1 MLIFDEKKY
10 AENLLKN
17 KEFKTYRQK
26 DIERYV
32 LIRYLY
38 FIGMEE
44 EEIKKQLAKFPF
56 TGCEYLDKV
65 EVDYIYDKILQKA
78 LSRPLVTGI
87 EVDIYDEEMEIIE
100 NIEDINVKKLLF
112 ILLVYYKWACQQSYL
127 KFFSRYNN
135 VDMVITNDIDVW
147 KNAGIMNLRTSE
159 RYKLCNKLIEKG
171 LYVEDNFKA
180 NNYFYLPFCQKSGKI
195 AIKITNYD
203 NILGEL
209 FYFEDKNHYKR
220 CSNCGVVITK
230 TRSPK
235 KYCSSCAKEIKNKQN
250 LKYYNLGKTKVNKS
264 VVL

>member
-10 AENLLKN
+10 AENLLKS

-26 DIERYV
+26 DIERYI
-32 LIRYLY
+32 LIRYLSS
-38 FIGMEE
+38 IGMKEE
-44 EEIKKQLAKFPF
+44 DIKKQLAKFPF
-56 TGCEYLDKV
+56 AGCEYLDKT
-65 EVDYIYDKILQKA
+65 EISYLYDKILQKA
-78 LSRPLVTGI
+78 LSRPLVSGI
-87 EVDIYDEEMEIIE
+87 EVDIYESEMEVIE
-100 NIEDINVKKLLF
+100 SVEDFDARKLLF
-112 ILLVYYKWACQQSYL
+112 VLLIYYKWASQQSCL

-135 VDMVITNDIDVW
+135 VDMVITNDLDIW
-147 KNAGIMNLRTSE
+147 KNAGIMGLRVSE

-180 NNYFYLPFCQKSGKI
+180 NNYFYLPFCQKNGKI

-209 FYFEDKNHYKR
+209 LYFEDKNHYKR
-220 CSNCGVVITK
+220 CSNCGIVITK

-235 KYCSSCAKEIKNKQN
+235 KYCSNCAREIKNKQN
-250 LKYYNLGKTKVNKS
+250 LKYYNLGKTQVDES